1 MYDIADILRSLL
13 DQYTSP
19 SEAEEA
25 FARMLEDDNSL
36 KSEYKE
42 WCHARGV
49 STRKGYQSY
58 LDELIESRDS
68 IWENLNE

>member
-13 DQYTSP
+13 DQFTSV
-19 SEAEEA
+19 SEAETA
-25 FARMLEDDNSL
+25 FARMLDDDNRL

-49 STRKGYQSY
+49 STRSGYQNY
-58 LDELIESRDS
+58 LDELLESRDS